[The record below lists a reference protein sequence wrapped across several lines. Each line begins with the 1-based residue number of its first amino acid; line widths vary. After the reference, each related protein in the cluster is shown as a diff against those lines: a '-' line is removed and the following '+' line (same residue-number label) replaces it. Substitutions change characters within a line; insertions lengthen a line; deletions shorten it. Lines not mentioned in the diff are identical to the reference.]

1 MGQVNFFQVNF
12 SSYIYKEF
20 LIVCLYVDVLIIYMS
35 TAPVMLLQF
44 KITEYE
50 MTGMGLMKY
59 SLGIQVQQSKGKIFI
74 SREKYLE
81 DLLK

>member
-1 MGQVNFFQVNF
+1 
-12 SSYIYKEF
+12 
-20 LIVCLYVDVLIIYMS
+20 MS
-35 TAPVMLLQF
+35 TAPVMLMQF

-81 DLLK
+81 DLLKWFPMSNCKPISTPLATNEKLQQNDGAPKEDV

>member
-1 MGQVNFFQVNF
+1 
-12 SSYIYKEF
+12 
-20 LIVCLYVDVLIIYMS
+20 MS

-59 SLGIQVQQSKGKIFI
+59 SLGIHVQQSKGKIFI
-74 SREKYLE
+74 SRKKVSRGFAEVISNE
-81 DLLK
+81 